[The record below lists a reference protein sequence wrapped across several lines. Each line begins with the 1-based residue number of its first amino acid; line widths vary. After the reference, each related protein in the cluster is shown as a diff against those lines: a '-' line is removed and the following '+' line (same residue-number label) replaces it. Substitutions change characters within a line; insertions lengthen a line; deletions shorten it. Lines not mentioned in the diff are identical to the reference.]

1 MIYKQHKEVLKVT
14 SIYLANALGFSSV
27 GKASLNVI
35 KERLEVAGFKVHEP
49 FSACENLGKEISTIE
64 QGPGS
69 FLARQEKMHEISM
82 QIGSLNKD
90 AIARADFL
98 VAVLDGSGMDIDS
111 GVAAE
116 IGYAAAIGKKI
127 FGLRTDF
134 RSSGENPG
142 VQVNLQVEFFI
153 RCNGG
158 DIFGGAD
165 ELVKGMM
172 RYS

>member
-1 MIYKQHKEVLKVT
+1 MEVFKIK

-27 GKASLNVI
+27 GKTSLHVI
-35 KERLEVAGFKVHEP
+35 QKRLEDAGFTVHEP
-49 FSACENLGKEISTIE
+49 FSACESLGREISKIE
-64 QGPGS
+64 QDQGN
-69 FLARQEKMHEISM
+69 LAAAREKMHEISM
-82 QIGSLNKD
+82 QIGQLNQD
-90 AIARADFL
+90 AMASVDLL
-98 VAVLDGSGMDIDS
+98 VAILDGSGMDIDS

-153 RCNGG
+153 TCTGG
-158 DIFGGAD
+158 AIFGELD
-165 ELVKGMM
+165 ELVNGLP
-172 RYS
+172 S